1 MKVLVVGPSRGLLRD
16 YEPSDGPPFQAL
28 VWRVTWWPANV
39 TQQIDHTASQAAR
52 AGVVLNLNNWATVLR
67 RELSRTTMR
76 QNVWR
81 RWSCVRYSDCLATSD
96 YWERCCHKF
105 KSSLIHPL
113 IIIDTGHWTPLHLHP
128 ITSQSPFP
136 VTLAAL
142 LSTIPTRYMST
153 CQHMCGHWEHWH
165 GQCSAL
171 LCLVRTWN

>member
-52 AGVVLNLNNWATVLR
+52 GRTKHNWVTVLR
-67 RELSRTTMR
+67 HELSRTTMR

-81 RWSCVRYSDCLATSD
+81 RWYCVRYSDCSVTSE
-96 YWERCCHKF
+96 YWEICCHKF

-113 IIIDTGHWTPLHLHP
+113 IMIDTGHHCTSPSHISIPRPCNPCCPAINNTNTLHVSMSTHVWSLG
-128 ITSQSPFP
+128 
-136 VTLAAL
+136 TLAR
-142 LSTIPTRYMST
+142 SV
-153 CQHMCGHWEHWH
+153 
-165 GQCSAL
+165 QCSAL
-171 LCLVRTWN
+171 MCLVLTWN